1 MPSASRCPTNL
12 QRLHAVTE
20 RWLRP
25 AADGLVAVLLA
36 PVCAACREPL
46 DHPTRGAV
54 CETCWNAVA
63 PLTSPGCAPLP
74 PHIALAAAIGPY
86 EDRLRDIVHALKY
99 ERRPTIAT
107 RLGAYMREAGA
118 DVLAGADVVVPVPL
132 HRSRQRQRGFN
143 QARALALHLGL
154 TLSDALI
161 RTKKTELQADLTKE
175 RRYTNVRRAFAVRA
189 NAIVADRIIVLVD
202 DVTTT
207 GATLNACASVLLDAG
222 AAEVRALTAAR
233 ATLRTAPSVP
243 R

>member
-12 QRLHAVTE
+12 QRLHTVTE

-54 CETCWNAVA
+54 CDACWHAIDPIA
-63 PLTSPGCAPLP
+63 PLGCAALP
-74 PHIALAAAIGPY
+74 PHISLAAAIGPY
-86 EDRLRDIVHALKY
+86 EGRLRDIIHALKY

-107 RLGAYMREAGA
+107 RLASYMRDAGA
-118 DVLAGADVVVPVPL
+118 DVLAGAAIVVPVPL

-143 QARALALHLGL
+143 QARALAVHLGL
-154 TLSDALI
+154 PLSDALV

-175 RRYTNVRRAFAVRA
+175 RRYSNVRRAFALRA
-189 NAIVADRIIVLVD
+189 NAVVADRIVVLVD

-222 AAEVRALTAAR
+222 ALEVRAVTAAR
-233 ATLRTAPSVP
+233 ATLRTALSVP